1 MDNDKKNCTE
11 METVLKKAGVTD
23 VVLAGVAT
31 DYCVGFSA
39 IDAHNAGFKTT
50 VVCFY
55 INAYLPMSY
64 LLF

>member
-1 MDNDKKNCTE
+1 